1 MPWCPKCKNE
11 YVEGIKVCADC
22 GCELVDSLEEE
33 KTAVIFGDRSQME
46 NICSFLEYSGVH
58 SAYIQE
64 DGAEETCEVFV
75 SASEADRARQLIRVF
90 LKQENKEEPEDK
102 EQTEEAEKKEKGSMG
117 TYQNSAQKAE
127 EYKSSGYTLILFGE
141 IGLLFLILTAT
152 GVLPIGFMSG
162 NYLAIGVLG
171 GFFLVLLVC
180 GIQSMK
186 AFHSCKELAVSEDSL
201 RDEVLK
207 WCRDS
212 LKAEEIDHKAGTS
225 DTLTEEEKYF
235 GRSEQM
241 KKLISEKFMNL
252 EDGFLDTLVDQLYTE
267 IFGGQ
272 S

>member
-22 GCELVDSLEEE
+22 GCELVDTLEEE
-33 KTAVIFGDRSQME
+33 KTAVIFGDRAQME
-46 NICSFLEYSGVH
+46 NLCSFLEYSGIR

-64 DGAEETCEVFV
+64 DGAEETCEVYV
-75 SASEADRARQLIRVF
+75 KASEADRTKQLIKIF
-90 LKQENKEEPEDK
+90 LRQENKDDPETQDR
-102 EQTEEAEKKEKGSMG
+102 TEKPENKEKGSMG

-127 EYKSSGYTLILFGE
+127 DYKSSGYTLILVGG

-152 GVLPIGFMSG
+152 GVLPLGFMTG

-171 GFFLVLLVC
+171 LFFLILFVC
-180 GIQSMK
+180 GIQSMR
-186 AFHSCKELAVSEDSL
+186 AFRSCKKLAVSEDTL
-201 RDEVLK
+201 RDEVLA
-207 WCRDS
+207 WCRSS
-212 LKAEEIDHKAGTS
+212 LKAEEIDLMTGLEAA
-225 DTLTEEEKYF
+225 LTEEEKYF

-241 KKLISEKFMNL
+241 KKLISEKFLNL

>member
-33 KTAVIFGDRSQME
+33 KTAVIFGDRAQME
-46 NICSFLEYSGVH
+46 NLCSFLEYSGVH

-64 DGAEETCEVFV
+64 DGAEEICELYVN
-75 SASEADRARQLIRVF
+75 ASEADRAKQLIKVF
-90 LKQENKEEPEDK
+90 LKQESKAQPEEQ
-102 EQTEEAEKKEKGSMG
+102 EQTEETEERGSMG
-117 TYQNSAQKAE
+117 TYQNSAQRAE
-127 EYKSSGYTLILFGE
+127 DYKSSGYTLILVGG
-141 IGLLFLILTAT
+141 IGLLFLILTVT
-152 GVLPIGFMSG
+152 GILPLGFMAG

-171 GFFLVLLVC
+171 GFFLVLFVC
-180 GIQSMK
+180 GIQSMR
-186 AFHSCKELAVSEDSL
+186 AFRSCRELAVSEDTL
-201 RDEVLK
+201 RDEVLA
-207 WCRDS
+207 WCRLS
-212 LKAEEIDHKAGTS
+212 LKAEEIDSMTGS
-225 DTLTEEEKYF
+225 DAALTEEEKYF

-241 KKLISEKFMNL
+241 KKLISEKFLNL